1 MVLFAYFCRMKQ
13 SKDKISVV
21 INTRNAARHLEQVL
35 TCVQAFDEVLVCD
48 MESTDETLEIAR
60 RHNCRIVTFPK
71 GNHNS
76 AEPAR
81 NFAIQ
86 SATCDWVLVVD
97 ADELVT
103 SELRNYLYRRISEPD
118 CPAGLYIPRHNR
130 FMGHYTR
137 SIARDHQLRFFRK
150 DGTVWPPHVHTFPSV
165 KGRTERIPASER
177 NVRFIHLADESIS
190 QLLQK
195 TDRYT
200 NDEVLK
206 HAGKRNSLWAL
217 FFRPAWRFLRS
228 YVLKLGFLDGR
239 PGLIQAGMAALYQF
253 VEVAKAIEAD
263 ERSKQTSSSSYQSVN
278 P

>member
-1 MVLFAYFCRMKQ
+1 M
-13 SKDKISVV
+13 V
-21 INTRNAARHLEQVL
+21 INTRNAAQHLERVL
-35 TCVQAFDEVLVCD
+35 ACVQDFDEVLICD
-48 MESTDETLEIAR
+48 MESTDATLDIAR
-60 RHNCRIVTFPK
+60 AHHCRIVMFPK
-71 GNHNS
+71 GEHNS

-86 SATCDWVLVVD
+86 SASSEWVLVVD

-103 SELRNYLYRRISEPD
+103 SELRNYLYRRIQDPD

-137 SIARDHQLRFFRK
+137 SIAQDHQLRFFRK
-150 DGTVWPPHVHTFPSV
+150 EGTTWPTHVHTFPIV
-165 KGRTERIPASER
+165 KGKTERIPVREK

-200 NDEVLK
+200 DDEVLK
-206 HAGKRNSLWAL
+206 HAGRRNSIWAL
-217 FFRPAWRFLRS
+217 CLRPAWRFFRS
-228 YVLKLGFLDGR
+228 YFLKLGFLDGR
-239 PGLIQAGMAALYQF
+239 PGLVQAGMAALYQF

-263 ERSKQTSSSSYQSVN
+263 ERSKQVSN
-278 P
+278 G